1 MCIRDREDTLII
13 PRGDDQILLGDRIF
27 LIGRTDQMRE
37 IENYLGFHRQTI
49 HSVMLIGG
57 SRVAFYLTQL
67 LEKRGLEV
75 KIIEKDYK
83 HCKFL
88 AGQLNEADVYKRQAA
103 LEGSLG
109 DTVSNRWRS
118 AVDTVG

>member
-1 MCIRDREDTLII
+1 
-13 PRGDDQILLGDRIF
+13 
-27 LIGRTDQMRE
+27 MRE

-88 AGQLNEADVYKRQAA
+88 AGQLNEAIILNGDGSDIDLLQDEGVQIIHHSRKESPHHYCETVRQSK
-103 LEGSLG
+103 SLWA
-109 DTVSNRWRS
+109 TP
-118 AVDTVG
+118 AP